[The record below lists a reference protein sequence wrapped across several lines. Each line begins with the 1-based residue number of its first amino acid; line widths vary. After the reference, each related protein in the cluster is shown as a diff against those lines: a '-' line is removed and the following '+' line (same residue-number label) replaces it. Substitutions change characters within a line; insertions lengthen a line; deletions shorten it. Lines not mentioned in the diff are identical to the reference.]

1 MPKRCVFRRR
11 KSPKSPRDSISLA
24 DNVARNFLNREILQN
39 TEKQLM
45 KDSNILA
52 DNVANNSLKWEILQ
66 NTEEQLMK
74 SQASVR
80 TMRQRIF

>member
-1 MPKRCVFRRR
+1 MNESNV
-11 KSPKSPRDSISLA
+11 LA
-24 DNVARNFLNREILQN
+24 DNVARNFPNREILQN
-39 TEKQLM
+39 TEEQLM

-52 DNVANNSLKWEILQ
+52 DNVTNNSFKWEILQ